1 MAKARRHLLLAV
13 VATALVLIACRGSS
27 SDAAKERA
35 DSGAAESSEVSRLK
49 PRGRTPTDAALQVAF
64 EPGTTST
71 RLEGTLDAGKEAE
84 FVVGAEA
91 GSILVASVVGLRDD
105 LTTSVYRMDTGEEIT
120 DTTPDPSFWI
130 ARLPESIGYLV
141 VLHGADLRTDYTL
154 TIGNPR
160 ERSFEEL
167 SSDDVARVDA
177 PGISARE
184 YSTAGRRISVASR
197 CSHVSADRRRRCST
211 TRGAFVISSG
221 SRRDNVQGGPLAH
234 FGCGLAA
241 AAIASASRA

>member
-64 EPGTTST
+64 
-71 RLEGTLDAGKEAE
+71 DAGKEAE

-120 DTTPDPSFWI
+120 DTTP
-130 ARLPESIGYLV
+130 
-141 VLHGADLRTDYTL
+141 
-154 TIGNPR
+154 
-160 ERSFEEL
+160 
-167 SSDDVARVDA
+167 
-177 PGISARE
+177 
-184 YSTAGRRISVASR
+184 
-197 CSHVSADRRRRCST
+197 
-211 TRGAFVISSG
+211 
-221 SRRDNVQGGPLAH
+221 
-234 FGCGLAA
+234 
-241 AAIASASRA
+241 